1 MKNLVIV
8 ESGVKGKT
16 IAKYLNTPELNA
28 KYGKFKVI
36 ASNGHIRDLMKK
48 KEGTENGIDV
58 THWHAYYETI
68 KTKAKTIRDLKAAI
82 DEADMVWLAADLDR
96 EGEGIAWHIKQFFK
110 LKKYKRITFNE
121 ITQNAI
127 VRAINNPRDIDYNLV
142 DAQQGRRILDRIIGF
157 RLTQTLWKNFDT
169 FSTMSAGRV
178 QSVLLM
184 ILCENEKK
192 INAFESSSYWNVHGD
207 FALQNIKI
215 DGAKLYDDANGTLK
229 KYDDKKT
236 LIKFF
241 DKLRKGQFIIDKNNT
256 KIRQR
261 NEKAPPPFIT
271 STMQQE
277 AHSKLGFSSKKTMKV
292 AQELYEAGHI
302 TYMRTDST
310 SLSNDAMKMI
320 HAYVMENYG
329 ETLFYDNNSS
339 NSKKSKN
346 AQEAHEAIRPTKM
359 KLLQLTGDQKKL
371 YEFIFKRTIASQ
383 MKPAMYEE
391 LHIHI
396 NHNIDRT
403 VFVGKAKALIVQ
415 GYLVVYDVKKDK
427 SLESMLKDIQVSTKT
442 VKPLKITGN
451 NVWTVPPQ
459 HFNESKVIKTLET
472 VGIGRPSTYA
482 SILDKLFE
490 RQYIQ
495 TKDVI
500 GEDKNYED
508 FIIDYKADKLKSAK
522 ETRSY
527 FNEKNKIVPTSN
539 GCTINDFLQTN
550 FSKIV
555 NIDFTSLMEDD
566 LDDISNGKKNL
577 KQVMTK
583 FYQPFVKE
591 CEKLKVERG
600 KKTKIEGTNNEFN
613 IKGKTYIVRNA
624 RYGPVIQH
632 DKSFISL
639 TAYLKDTDKSIEDIN
654 EKDIHLLTSLPK
666 KVDSN
671 KILMYGRYGF
681 YFKFE
686 KEDNTLRVYKN
697 MVKDVLEGNWDK
709 FVLKK

>member
-1 MKNLVIV
+1 MRNLVIV

-16 IAKYLNTPELNA
+16 IAKYLNIPEINS

-36 ASNGHIRDLMKK
+36 ASNGHIRDLVKK

-58 THWHAYYETI
+58 TNWNAYYETI
-68 KTKAKTIRDLKAAI
+68 KTKAKTIRALKEAI
-82 DEADMVWLAADLDR
+82 DESDMVWLAADLDR

-127 VRAINNPRDIDYNLV
+127 IRAINNPRDIDYNLV

-169 FSTMSAGRV
+169 YSTMSAGRV

-192 INAFESSSYWNVHGD
+192 INAFESSSYWNIHGNFQLD
-207 FALQNIKI
+207 NIKI
-215 DGAKLYDDANGTLK
+215 EEAKLYDDAVLK
-229 KYDDKKT
+229 KYDDKK
-236 LIKFF
+236 LLVKFF
-241 DKLRKGQFIIDKNNT
+241 DKLRKAQYIIDKNNT
-256 KIRQR
+256 KIKQK
-261 NEKAPPPFIT
+261 NEKAPLPFIT
-271 STMQQE
+271 STMQQD

-320 HAYVMENYG
+320 HKYIVDTYG
-329 ETLFYDNNSS
+329 EKLFFNN
-339 NSKKSKN
+339 NATNTKKTKN

-359 KLLQLTGDQKKL
+359 KELQLTGDQKKL
-371 YEFIFKRTIASQ
+371 YDFILKRTIASQ
-383 MKPAMYEE
+383 MKPAVYEE
-391 LHIHI
+391 LHIHLK
-396 NHNIDRT
+396 HDVDKT
-403 VFVGKAKALIVQ
+403 VFVGKAKALIEQ
-415 GYLVVYDVKKDK
+415 GYLVVYDVKREK
-427 SLESMLKDIQVSTKT
+427 SLESMLKEIQVSNKT
-442 VKPLKITGN
+442 IKPIKIIGH
-451 NVWTVPPQ
+451 NVWTSPPQ
-459 HFNESKVIKTLET
+459 HFNESKVIKTLES

-490 RQYIQ
+490 RQFIQ
-495 TKDVI
+495 TQDIV

-508 FIIDYKADKLKSAK
+508 YIIDFKTDKLKSVK

-527 FNEKNKIVPTSN
+527 FNEKNKIVPTAN
-539 GCTINDFLQTN
+539 GCAINDFLYKN
-550 FSKIV
+550 FSNIV

-566 LDDISNGKKNL
+566 LDEISNGRKNL
-577 KQVMTK
+577 KQVMSK

-624 RYGPVIQH
+624 RYGPVIQQ
-632 DKSFISL
+632 DKTFISL
-639 TAYLKDTDKSIEDIN
+639 TQFLKDTDKSIEDIN
-654 EKDIHLLTSLPK
+654 EKDIKLLTSLPK

-671 KILMYGRYGF
+671 KTLMYGRYGF
-681 YFKFE
+681 YFTFE
-686 KEDNTLRVYKN
+686 KEDKTLRVYKN
-697 MVKDVLEGNWDK
+697 MVKDVLEGNYEK

>member
-16 IAKYLNTPELNA
+16 IAKYLNIPEINS

-36 ASNGHIRDLMKK
+36 ASNGHIRDLVKK

-58 THWHAYYETI
+58 TNWNAYYETI
-68 KTKAKTIRDLKAAI
+68 KTKAKTIRALKEAI
-82 DEADMVWLAADLDR
+82 DESDMVWLAADLDR

-127 VRAINNPRDIDYNLV
+127 IRAINNPRDIDYNLV

-192 INAFESSSYWNVHGD
+192 INAFESSSYWNIHGNFQLD
-207 FALQNIKI
+207 NIKI
-215 DGAKLYDDANGTLK
+215 EEAKLYDDAVLK
-229 KYDDKKT
+229 KFDDKKM

-241 DKLRKGQFIIDKNNT
+241 DKLRKANYVVDKNNT
-256 KIRQR
+256 KIKQR
-261 NEKAPPPFIT
+261 NEKASLPFIT
-271 STMQQE
+271 STMQQD

-320 HAYVMENYG
+320 HKHIVDTYG
-329 ETLFYDNNSS
+329 EKLFFNN
-339 NSKKSKN
+339 NATNTKKAKN

-359 KLLQLTGDQKKL
+359 KELQLSGDQKKL
-371 YEFIFKRTIASQ
+371 YDFIFKRTIASQ
-383 MKPAMYEE
+383 MKPAVYEE
-391 LHIHI
+391 LCIHLK
-396 NHNIDRT
+396 HDVDKT
-403 VFVGKAKALIVQ
+403 VFVGKAKALIEQ
-415 GYLVVYDVKKDK
+415 GYLVVYDVKREK
-427 SLESMLKDIQVSTKT
+427 SLESMLKEIQVSNKS
-442 VKPLKITGN
+442 VKPIKVIGN
-451 NVWTVPPQ
+451 NVWTSPPQ
-459 HFNESKVIKTLET
+459 HFNESKVIKTLES

-490 RQYIQ
+490 RQFIQ
-495 TKDVI
+495 TQDIV

-508 FIIDYKADKLKSAK
+508 YIIDFKTDKLKVAK
-522 ETRSY
+522 ETKSY
-527 FNEKNKIVPTSN
+527 FNEKNKIVPTTN
-539 GCTINDFLQTN
+539 GCAINDFLYKN
-550 FSKIV
+550 FSNIV

-566 LDDISNGKKNL
+566 LDEISTGKKNL
-577 KQVMTK
+577 KQVMSK

-624 RYGPVIQH
+624 RYGPVIQQ
-632 DKSFISL
+632 DKTYISL
-639 TAYLKDTDKSIEDIN
+639 TQYMKDTDKSIEDIN
-654 EKDIHLLTSLPK
+654 EKDIKLLSSLPK

-671 KILMYGRYGF
+671 KTLMYGRYGF
-681 YFKFE
+681 YFSFE
-686 KEDNTLRVYKN
+686 KEDKTLRVYKN
-697 MVKDVLEGNWDK
+697 MVKDVLEGNYDK

>member
-16 IAKYLNTPELNA
+16 IAKYLNIPDINS

-36 ASNGHIRDLMKK
+36 ASNGHIRDLVKK
-48 KEGTENGIDV
+48 KDGTENGIDV
-58 THWHAYYETI
+58 TNWNAHYETI
-68 KTKAKTIRDLKAAI
+68 KTKAKTIRALKEAI

-127 VRAINNPRDIDYNLV
+127 IRAINNPRDIDYNLV

-192 INAFESSSYWNVHGD
+192 INAFESSSYWNIHGNFQLD
-207 FALQNIKI
+207 NIKI
-215 DGAKLYDDANGTLK
+215 EEAKLYDDAVLK
-229 KYDDKKT
+229 KFDDKKM

-241 DKLRKGQFIIDKNNT
+241 DKLRKAHYVVDKNNT
-256 KIRQR
+256 KIKQR
-261 NEKAPPPFIT
+261 NEKAPLPFIT
-271 STMQQE
+271 STLQQD

-320 HAYVMENYG
+320 HKHIIDTYG
-329 ETLFYDNNSS
+329 EKLFFNNNAS
-339 NSKKSKN
+339 NTKKSKN
-346 AQEAHEAIRPTKM
+346 AQEAHEAIRPTIM
-359 KLLQLTGDQKKL
+359 KELQLSGDQKKL
-371 YEFIFKRTIASQ
+371 YDFILKRTIASQ
-383 MKPAMYEE
+383 MKPAVYEE
-391 LHIHI
+391 LHIHL
-396 NHNIDRT
+396 NHDVDKT
-403 VFVGKAKALIVQ
+403 VFVGKAKALIEQ
-415 GYLVVYDVKKDK
+415 GYLVVYDVKREK
-427 SLESMLKDIQVSTKT
+427 SLESMLKEIQVSNKS
-442 VKPLKITGN
+442 VKPTKVIGN
-451 NVWTVPPQ
+451 NVWTSPPQ
-459 HFNESKVIKTLET
+459 HFNESKVIKTLES

-490 RQYIQ
+490 RQFIQ
-495 TKDVI
+495 TKDIV

-508 FIIDYKADKLKSAK
+508 YIIDFKTDKLKVAK
-522 ETRSY
+522 ETKSY
-527 FNEKNKIVPTSN
+527 FNEKNKIVPTTN
-539 GCTINDFLQTN
+539 GCAINDFLHKN
-550 FSKIV
+550 FSNIV

-566 LDDISNGKKNL
+566 LDEISTGKKNL
-577 KQVMTK
+577 KQVMSK

-624 RYGPVIQH
+624 RYGPVIQQ
-632 DKSFISL
+632 DKTYISL
-639 TAYLKDTDKSIEDIN
+639 TQYMKDTDKSIEDIN
-654 EKDIHLLTSLPK
+654 EKDIKLLSSLPK

-671 KILMYGRYGF
+671 KTLMYGRYGF
-681 YFKFE
+681 YFSFE
-686 KEDNTLRVYKN
+686 KEDKTLRVYKN
-697 MVKDVLEGNWDK
+697 MVKDVLEGNYDK